1 MEYLKHKPSI
11 LKYLIY
17 FVLDIE
23 LQRRTFGIIQSALF
37 LMILWRQ
44 AKERCWNVRAE
55 NRGTEY
61 LRELTTRTSLYKHF
75 LSPPQ
80 CIFCSSYCIR
90 SINKFRYAI
99 NQPQIKSFCLMLFF
113 ICSIYYLTICYF
125 ELHFNEIF
133 SRIILISQFIK
144 VIQNF
149 SFI

>member
-1 MEYLKHKPSI
+1 MPYLIRFDCIWEYSGYNFVSLEKTLSLTLVCR
-11 LKYLIY
+11 LKYFYHLHTINHFPINIDAQFWKY
-17 FVLDIE
+17 LMYPVLDTEDKRII
-23 LQRRTFGIIQSALF
+23 FDIIQSALF

-75 LSPPQ
+75 LSSPQ

-99 NQPQIKSFCLMLFF
+99 NQP
-113 ICSIYYLTICYF
+113 
-125 ELHFNEIF
+125 
-133 SRIILISQFIK
+133 
-144 VIQNF
+144 
-149 SFI
+149 